1 MNIIIYDGD
10 DAAADWQPEG
20 GDWDIDPTPL
30 AYPEWNR
37 RRVAGGLPVG
47 TFAEYL
53 SSVGGEAADNA
64 PDDSDWP
71 AHPYEET
78 N

>member
-1 MNIIIYDGD
+1 MSDEREFYYLQEQ
-10 DAAADWQPEG
+10 DAAAA
-20 GDWDIDPTPL
+20 DWDIDPTPP

-37 RRVAGGLPVG
+37 RRVADGLPVG
-47 TFAEYL
+47 TFTEYL
-53 SSVGGEAADNA
+53 DYVHGRFTADNE
-64 PDDSDWP
+64 PDDREWP

>member
-1 MNIIIYDGD
+1 MTPYLSPYSGD
-10 DAAADWQPEG
+10 DPAADWWPEPT
-20 GDWDIDPTPL
+20 DDPTPP
-30 AYPEWNR
+30 AFPEWNR